1 LANEKN
7 EEKMDSIEK
16 KLEEMQQQIYDLQIQ
31 FTYQEN
37 TIRAL
42 DEVIQEQY
50 QVIDKLKQQQRLL
63 LGQIENLKSP
73 SSPTTHYEK
82 PPHY

>member
-16 KLEEMQQQIYDLQIQ
+16 TLKEMQQQIYDLQIQ
-31 FTYQEN
+31 FTYQES

-42 DEVIQEQY
+42 DEVIQDQY
-50 QVIDKLKQQQRLL
+50 KEIDVLKQQQRQLM
-63 LGQIENLKSP
+63 GQIENLKTP
-73 SSPTTHYEK
+73 SSPTTQYEK